1 MNTKL
6 LYSKRNILMSKCVFN
21 TIFVSNPLI
30 MALKLIYIYI
40 YIATP
45 TALSHNSLFKI
56 LNKI

>member
-30 MALKLIYIYI
+30 NYGFKIDIYIYF
-40 YIATP
+40 ATP